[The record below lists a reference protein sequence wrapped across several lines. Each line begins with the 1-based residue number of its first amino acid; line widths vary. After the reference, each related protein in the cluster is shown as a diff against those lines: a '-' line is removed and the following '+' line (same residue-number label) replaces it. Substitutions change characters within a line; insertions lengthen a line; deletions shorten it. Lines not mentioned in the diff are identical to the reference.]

1 MIELVRQG
9 RSMHAVARQFHLSRA
24 TVWRWV
30 ERAGGKRLDRVV
42 LANRKPGRA
51 WNRTCAALE
60 SRILQVRQELR
71 ETSAL
76 GEYGARAIEAELK
89 ARQPVVPSLATINRV
104 LARHGAIDHARRLRR
119 PAPPRGWYLP
129 AVAAGHAELDSFDW
143 IEDLKIAN
151 GPLVQVLT
159 GVALWASQ
167 VDAWAEPSRRTETV
181 LSRLTGRWQQLGLPG
196 YAQFDNEAVFQG
208 AHHVADTVGQVSRL
222 CLALGVTPVFA
233 PPREHGFQNAIE
245 GFNGLWQAKVWQ
257 RHHFED
263 FVQLLA
269 TSARYIAAHRA
280 RSATRREHAPARRA
294 FPQPFKFHPNAPLR
308 GTLIFLRR
316 TDDAG
321 RAHLLGR
328 HFPVAEHWAHRLVRA
343 EVNLGAQQIRFY
355 ALRRK
360 DPADQPLLNQVS
372 YHREHKPFRG
382 RPWVFRER

>member
-1 MIELVRQG
+1 
-9 RSMHAVARQFHLSRA
+9 MHAVAQQFHVSSA

-30 ERAGGKRLDRVV
+30 KRAGCKRLDRAV

-51 WNRTCAALE
+51 WNRTSAALE
-60 SRILQVRQELR
+60 RHIVQVRQKLR
-71 ETSAL
+71 ESSVL
-76 GEYGARAIEAELK
+76 GEYGARAIEAELGVQRSV
-89 ARQPVVPSLATINRV
+89 APSLATINRV
-104 LARHGAIDHARRLRR
+104 LARHGVLDAIRRARR

-129 AVAAGHAELDSFDW
+129 AVSAGQAELDSFDW
-143 IEDLKIAN
+143 IEDLKIAG

-167 VDAWAEPSRRTETV
+167 VDAWPEPSRHTETV
-181 LSRLTGRWQQLGLPG
+181 LSRLTGRWQQLGLPH

-222 CLALGVTPVFA
+222 CLALGITPVFA

-245 GFNGLWQAKVWQ
+245 GFNALWQAKVWQ

-263 FVQLLA
+263 LAQLLA
-269 TSARYIAAHRA
+269 ASARYITAHRA
-280 RSATRREHAPARRA
+280 RSAIRQEHAPARRP
-294 FPQPFKFHPNAPLR
+294 FPQPFKFHPNAPLS

-316 TDDAG
+316 VDATG
-321 RAHLLGR
+321 RAQLLGR
-328 HFPVAEHWAHRLVRA
+328 HFPVADHWAHRLVRA
-343 EVNLGAQQIRFY
+343 EVDLDTHHIRFH

-360 DPADQPLLNQVS
+360 APADQPLLNEVS

-382 RPWVFRER
+382 KPWLFGER